1 MVFAVEWRGIRY
13 PIRNSWRQKMNHEEW
28 QERIQKGPLFGNQ
41 TQAESKDQGVVCPTT
56 SDGLTDRENA
66 FQSPP
71 VPNMQPVRGN
81 VSIEKRKTPRFRVRL
96 PFDYSEIPGIFEA
109 GLVADISEGGMCIHS
124 VHQMEIGAN
133 LKIRVFLLNEESGFD
148 NIEGTVKVIWRTLH
162 VESGWKGYKYGM
174 HIMQMAPEDRERLE
188 RYLMMLQEGESSC
201 NGEGPFDDYEAY
213 IFDLRNAKS

>member
-1 MVFAVEWRGIRY
+1 MNVEDWL
-13 PIRNSWRQKMNHEEW
+13 K
-28 QERIQKGPLFGNQ
+28 RILKGPLFGNE
-41 TQAESKDQGVVCPTT
+41 TQADGKDQGVVSLTT
-56 SDGLTDRENA
+56 TGGLTDRDNTS
-66 FQSPP
+66 QSPP

-81 VSIEKRKTPRFRVRL
+81 VSMEKRKTPRFRVRV
-96 PFDYSEIPGIFEA
+96 PIDYSETPGIFEA

-148 NIEGTVKVIWRTLH
+148 NIEGTGKVMWRTLH

-188 RYLMMLQEGESSC
+188 RYLMMLQ
-201 NGEGPFDDYEAY
+201 
-213 IFDLRNAKS
+213 